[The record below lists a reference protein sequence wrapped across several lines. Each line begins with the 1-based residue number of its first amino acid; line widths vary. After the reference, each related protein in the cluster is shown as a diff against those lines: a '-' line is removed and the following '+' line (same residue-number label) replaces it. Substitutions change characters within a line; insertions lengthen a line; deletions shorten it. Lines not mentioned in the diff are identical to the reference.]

1 MSRLDW
7 CCWNILDVIRWPIL
21 SFKDFLNLKK
31 KDAQSVLIKSW
42 MWYSLHLKINTN
54 NIIGKCHKTCVFRL
68 LHWTPPLQ
76 ESGSDPGLLHKSR
89 PTSVRSG
96 ILTVSSHLHL
106 MSASNFYIWSKEID
120 PWRLRDNRYRFTRL
134 RMPYSISITFLR
146 PASSSPICIKIL
158 L

>member
-7 CCWNILDVIRWPIL
+7 CCWNILEDVIRWPIL
-21 SFKDFLNLKK
+21 SLKGFLNK

-42 MWYSLHLKINTN
+42 MWYSLHLKIKITLLANVTR
-54 NIIGKCHKTCVFRL
+54 HVFRL

-146 PASSSPICIKIL
+146 PASSSPICIKML